1 MFSAVAA
8 RRVLR
13 PVPAIALLLLAVSP
27 AAAQSLPEPRTWTVT
42 PFLHTSLGI
51 GDPAPDN
58 SLGLGVAVAYDWTA
72 NLAFEGEVSHLF
84 DVAGDNAAID
94 WSVSNFSGNAVYH
107 FDTQKVTAYAT
118 LGMGVEVS
126 NQDIKEGDPLAL
138 LADFS
143 ATEIAINFG
152 GGAKYRINERWMAR
166 ADVRRFQANDLA
178 PDYWR
183 LYGGLTFKLR

>member
-1 MFSAVAA
+1 MFSAVPLH
-8 RRVLR
+8 RIVQPVL
-13 PVPAIALLLLAVSP
+13 AIALLLLPTSP

-42 PFLHTSLGI
+42 PFLHSSLGI
-51 GDPAPDN
+51 SEPALDE

-84 DVAGDNAAID
+84 DVAGDNASID

-107 FDTQKVTAYAT
+107 FDTRKVTTYAT
-118 LGMGVEVS
+118 FGLGVEVS
-126 NQDIKEGDPLAL
+126 NQNVKETDQLAL

-143 ATEIAINFG
+143 STEIAINFG
-152 GGAKYRINERWMAR
+152 GGGKYRLNDRWMAR
-166 ADVRRFQANDLA
+166 ADIRRFQANDLA